1 MMSKKNVARTKRS
14 TMYGD
19 RRVLECALC
28 KENDREEL
36 LIEDIGISVG
46 LYGEEYCFCAD
57 CWKSEDLGEKLLNL
71 LGFPDGIK
79 ISDSELE
86 LELWEGE

>member
-1 MMSKKNVARTKRS
+1 MSKKNDPGTKRS

-19 RRVLECALC
+19 RRVIECALC
-28 KENDREEL
+28 RESDRGQL

-46 LYGEEYCFCAD
+46 LYGEEYSFCGD

-79 ISDSELE
+79 ISGSELD
-86 LELWEGE
+86 LELWEGD